1 MIRKFPQGCGVLCRL
16 AAVLAEAFAEAQ
28 GNSISLYPSEV
39 AKKAQVSQQVV
50 GEIFRALAERGYME
64 CVKTDRR
71 MRCVVTRSSPLWSA
85 EHEKIYNIL
94 ETL

>member
-1 MIRKFPQGCGVLCRL
+1 MRRFPQGCGVLCRL

-28 GNSISLYPSEV
+28 GNSLSLYPSEV

-50 GEIFRALAERGYME
+50 GEVFRALAERGYMQ

-71 MRCVVTRSSPLWSA
+71 MRCVVTRGSPLWSA
-85 EHEKIYNIL
+85 EHEKIYRIL

>member
-1 MIRKFPQGCGVLCRL
+1 MRRFPQGCGVLCRL
-16 AAVLAEAFAEAQ
+16 AAVLAETFAKAQ
-28 GNSISLYPSEV
+28 GNTLSLYPSEV

-50 GEIFRALAERGYME
+50 GEVFRALAERGYIQ

-71 MRCVVTRSSPLWSA
+71 MRCVVTRSSPLWST

>member
-1 MIRKFPQGCGVLCRL
+1 MRRFPQICGVLCRL

-28 GNSISLYPSEV
+28 GNSLSLYPSEV
-39 AKKAQVSQQVV
+39 AKRAQVSQQVV
-50 GEIFRALAERGYME
+50 GEVFRALAERGYMQ

-71 MRCVVTRSSPLWSA
+71 MRCVVTRESPLWSA
-85 EHEKIYNIL
+85 EHEKIYSIL

>member
-1 MIRKFPQGCGVLCRL
+1 MRRFPQGCGVLCRL
-16 AAVLAEAFAEAQ
+16 AAVLAETFAAAQ
-28 GNSISLYPSEV
+28 GNSLSLCPSEV

-50 GEIFRALAERGYME
+50 GEVFRALAERGYMQ

-71 MRCVVTRSSPLWSA
+71 MRCVVTRGSPLWSA

>member
-1 MIRKFPQGCGVLCRL
+1 MRRFPHGCGVLCRL

-28 GNSISLYPSEV
+28 GNSLSLYPSEV

-50 GEIFRALAERGYME
+50 GQVFRALAEKGYME
-64 CVKTDRR
+64 CLKTERR
-71 MRCVVTRSSPLWSA
+71 MRCVVTRSSPLWST

>member
-1 MIRKFPQGCGVLCRL
+1 MIPKFPQGCGVLCRL

-85 EHEKIYNIL
+85 EHDKIYNIL

>member
-1 MIRKFPQGCGVLCRL
+1 MRRFPQVCGVLCRL

-28 GNSISLYPSEV
+28 GNSLSLYSSEV

-50 GEIFRALAERGYME
+50 GQVFRALAEKGYME
-64 CVKTDRR
+64 CVKTERR
-71 MRCVVTRSSPLWSA
+71 MRCVVTRSSPLWST

>member
-1 MIRKFPQGCGVLCRL
+1 MRRFPQGCGILCRL
-16 AAVLAEAFAEAQ
+16 AAVLAETFAETQ
-28 GNSISLYPSEV
+28 GNCLSLYPSEV

-50 GEIFRALAERGYME
+50 GQVFRALAERGYME

-71 MRCVVTRSSPLWSA
+71 MRCIVTRRSPLWST
-85 EHEKIYNIL
+85 EYDKIYSIL

>member
-1 MIRKFPQGCGVLCRL
+1 VIRKFPQGCGVLCRL

-64 CVKTDRR
+64 CVKTERR

>member
-1 MIRKFPQGCGVLCRL
+1 MRRFPQGCGVLCRL
-16 AAVLAEAFAEAQ
+16 AAVLAETFAAAQ
-28 GNSISLYPSEV
+28 GNSLSLYPSEV

-50 GEIFRALAERGYME
+50 GEVFRALAEKGYME
-64 CVKTDRR
+64 CIKTDRR

>member
-1 MIRKFPQGCGVLCRL
+1 MRRFPRGCGILCRL
-16 AAVLAEAFAEAQ
+16 AAVLAETLAEAQ
-28 GNSISLYPSEV
+28 GNSLSLYPSEV

-50 GEIFRALAERGYME
+50 GQVFRALAEKGYMQ

-71 MRCVVTRSSPLWSA
+71 MRCVVTRGSPLWST
-85 EHEKIYNIL
+85 EHDEIYNIL

>member
-1 MIRKFPQGCGVLCRL
+1 MRRFPQGCGVLCRL
-16 AAVLAEAFAEAQ
+16 AAVLAEAFAGAQ
-28 GNSISLYPSEV
+28 GNSLSLHPSEV

-50 GEIFRALAERGYME
+50 GEIFRALAERGYMQ

-71 MRCVVTRSSPLWSA
+71 TRCVVTRGSPLWSA
-85 EHEKIYNIL
+85 EHEKIYGIL

>member
-1 MIRKFPQGCGVLCRL
+1 MRRFPQGCGVLCRL

-28 GNSISLYPSEV
+28 GNSLSLYPSEV

-50 GEIFRALAERGYME
+50 GEVFRALAERGYMQ

>member
-1 MIRKFPQGCGVLCRL
+1 MRRFPQGCGVLCRL
-16 AAVLAEAFAEAQ
+16 AAVLAEAFADAQ
-28 GNSISLYPSEV
+28 GNSLSLYPSEV

-50 GEIFRALAERGYME
+50 GEIFRALAERGYMQ

-71 MRCVVTRSSPLWSA
+71 TRCVVTRSSPLWST
-85 EHEKIYNIL
+85 EHDKIYSIL

>member
-1 MIRKFPQGCGVLCRL
+1 MRRFPQGCGVLCRL

-28 GNSISLYPSEV
+28 GNILSLYPSEV

-50 GEIFRALAERGYME
+50 GEVFRALAEKGYME

>member
-1 MIRKFPQGCGVLCRL
+1 MRRFPQGCGVLCRL

-28 GNSISLYPSEV
+28 GNSLSLYPSEV

-50 GEIFRALAERGYME
+50 GEVFRALAERGYME

-85 EHEKIYNIL
+85 EHDKIYNIL

>member
-1 MIRKFPQGCGVLCRL
+1 MRRFPQGCGILCRL
-16 AAVLAEAFAEAQ
+16 AAVLAETFAETQ
-28 GNSISLYPSEV
+28 GNYLSLYPSEV

-50 GEIFRALAERGYME
+50 GQVFRALAEKGYMQ

-71 MRCVVTRSSPLWSA
+71 MRCVVTRGSPLWST
-85 EHEKIYNIL
+85 EHDKIYSIL

>member
-1 MIRKFPQGCGVLCRL
+1 MRRFPQGCGVLCRL
-16 AAVLAEAFAEAQ
+16 AAVLAEAFAETQ
-28 GNSISLYPSEV
+28 GNSLSLYPSEV

-50 GEIFRALAERGYME
+50 GQVFRALAEKGYME
-64 CVKTDRR
+64 CVKTERR
-71 MRCVVTRSSPLWSA
+71 MRCVVTRSSPLWST

>member
-1 MIRKFPQGCGVLCRL
+1 MCRL

-28 GNSISLYPSEV
+28 GNSLSLYPSEV

-50 GEIFRALAERGYME
+50 GQVFRALAERGYMQ

>member
-1 MIRKFPQGCGVLCRL
+1 MRRFPQGCGVLCRL

-28 GNSISLYPSEV
+28 GNSLSLYPSEV

-50 GEIFRALAERGYME
+50 GEVFRALAERGYMQ

-71 MRCVVTRSSPLWSA
+71 MRCVVTRSSPLWST
-85 EHEKIYNIL
+85 EHDKIYNIL

>member
-1 MIRKFPQGCGVLCRL
+1 MRRFPQGCGVLCRL

-28 GNSISLYPSEV
+28 GNTLSLYPSEV

-50 GEIFRALAERGYME
+50 GEVFRALAERGYME
-64 CVKTDRR
+64 CIKTERR
-71 MRCVVTRSSPLWSA
+71 MRCVVMRSSPLWST
-85 EHEKIYNIL
+85 EYDKIYNIL

>member
-1 MIRKFPQGCGVLCRL
+1 MRRFPQGCGVLCRL
-16 AAVLAEAFAEAQ
+16 AAVLAEAFAEAL
-28 GNSISLYPSEV
+28 GNSLSLYPSEV

-71 MRCVVTRSSPLWSA
+71 MRCVVTRGSPLWSA
-85 EHEKIYNIL
+85 EHDKIYNIL

>member
-1 MIRKFPQGCGVLCRL
+1 MRRFPQGCGVLCRL

-28 GNSISLYPSEV
+28 GNTLSLYPSEV

-50 GEIFRALAERGYME
+50 GEVFRALAEKGYME
-64 CVKTDRR
+64 CIKTDRR